1 MAAAAAR
8 HAATLIGLIG
18 RHALG
23 ESDAATT
30 GTECQGESESESMLA
45 NFHDPSPSELLGPFR
60 PFADIIR
67 LRAAQRSIPCN
78 SDFHLCLVMVF
89 RHRSFSPFG
98 EQGAWLRALQVL
110 KGNLRAL

>member
-1 MAAAAAR
+1 MPLRRYRR

-60 PFADIIR
+60 PLLTLFGYVLHRGQSHVTVTFTFVSLWSSDIVHSPR
-67 LRAAQRSIPCN
+67 LANKAHG
-78 SDFHLCLVMVF
+78 F
-89 RHRSFSPFG
+89 
-98 EQGAWLRALQVL
+98 VL
-110 KGNLRAL
+110 FKC